1 MRMRMMET
9 RIGRGGT
16 HARRA
21 QQQHRQATRQAPT
34 HHPPPSRPFP
44 SPFRLWHFLQ
54 MGKPPI
60 ASGPDS
66 LLVLVPQP
74 TVKPLRMELA
84 QWYAQRVAP
93 RAQQLITQL
102 IDLRRLRYAIEM
114 NGEGFAAPTLPGKHG
129 RPHPSKPILISLK
142 HTTLAGGTADGTA
155 GYVPH
160 SVADRYKD
168 LMKATSW
175 SGGGGGGG
183 GRAVSLHLPVL
194 LCLAHRHRG
203 KARSRRRRRVR
214 VRVRRMW

>member
-1 MRMRMMET
+1 MVC
-9 RIGRGGT
+9 
-16 HARRA
+16 AACRA
-21 QQQHRQATRQAPT
+21 
-34 HHPPPSRPFP
+34 
-44 SPFRLWHFLQ
+44 
-54 MGKPPI
+54 K
-60 ASGPDS
+60 
-66 LLVLVPQP
+66 
-74 TVKPLRMELA
+74 K
-84 QWYAQRVAP
+84 
-93 RAQQLITQL
+93 AQQLITQL

-183 GRAVSLHLPVL
+183 GGRSSVTPPPGTAVLSPPPQGQGEVKEEVEGEGEGEGEEDVVMVPEG
-194 LCLAHRHRG
+194 AVQEVEEEGGGRG
-203 KARSRRRRRVR
+203 GGGACCA
-214 VRVRRMW
+214 